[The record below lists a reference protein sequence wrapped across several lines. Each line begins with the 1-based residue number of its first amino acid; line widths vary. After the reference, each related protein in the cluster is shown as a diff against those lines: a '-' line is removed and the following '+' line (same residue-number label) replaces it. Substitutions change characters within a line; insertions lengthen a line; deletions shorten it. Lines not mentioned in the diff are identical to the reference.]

1 MNDTIAAIATAAG
14 RGGVAII
21 RLSGDPVP
29 IVEKMF
35 FPKGRIPV
43 SRFEG
48 YRLYPGEIDCGS
60 FSDFG
65 LCVLFRAPK
74 SFTGENVVELHCHG
88 GVQIARAVLK
98 RAIALGARLAERGEF
113 TKRAFLNGK
122 LSLSSAEGM
131 ADMIN
136 GESDAEVRAGFALY
150 HETLTNRVKALQE
163 QLTSLLAG
171 MDCDIDY
178 PEEDLEF
185 ASEEAVKNALEGI
198 SLDLEQL
205 IAGYGTGRKIKQGVT
220 VVLAGRPN
228 AGKSSLLN
236 ALLGFD
242 RAIVSEIPGTTRDL
256 VDGSMEI
263 EGVKFRLFDTAGL
276 RKSDDAVE
284 KIGVERAER
293 LLKSADIIL
302 YLAESWTE
310 EDSRLAAASPLKP
323 VLVATKSDLN
333 PPFEGAELSVSAKSG
348 AGLSGLRSLL
358 YERGVGEGADGAF
371 LVEERHY
378 SALLRAR
385 ASIRSALENLGNV
398 PSDLLTVDV
407 KECWDALGEITGETA
422 SERVIEEIFAKFCV
436 GK

>member
-21 RLSGDPVP
+21 RLSGNPIP

-35 FPKGRIPV
+35 APKGSIPV

-48 YRLYPGEIDCGS
+48 YRMYPGEIDCGS

-74 SFTGENVVELHCHG
+74 SFTGEDVAEFHCHG

-98 RAIALGARLAERGEF
+98 KALSLGARLAERGEF

-150 HETLTNRVKALQE
+150 HETLTNRVKSLQE
-163 QLTSLLAG
+163 SLTSLLAG

-185 ASEEAVKNALEGI
+185 ASEDAVRKELEGLCAALDSLI
-198 SLDLEQL
+198 S
-205 IAGYGTGRKIKQGVT
+205 GYKTGRKIKQGVT

-236 ALLGFD
+236 ALLGYD
-242 RAIVSEIPGTTRDL
+242 RAIVSSVPGTTRDL
-256 VDGSMEI
+256 VEGNLEI
-263 EGVKFRLFDTAGL
+263 EGVKFRLVDTAGL
-276 RKSDDAVE
+276 RESEDEIE
-284 KIGVERAER
+284 KIGIERAER
-293 LLKSADIIL
+293 LLKSADVIL
-302 YLAESWTE
+302 YLAEAWTE
-310 EDSRLAAASPLKP
+310 EDERLLAACPIKP
-323 VLVATKSDLN
+323 VLVATKADIPSSV
-333 PPFEGAELSVSAKSG
+333 EGAELCVSARSG
-348 AGLSGLRSLL
+348 EGLPELRALL
-358 YERGVGEGADGAF
+358 YEKGVGEGTDGAF

-378 SALLRAR
+378 AALLRAR
-385 ASIRSALENLGNV
+385 ECVRSALENLGRV

-407 KECWDALGEITGETA
+407 RECWDALGEITGETA